1 MEATQLLFD
10 GRLITFDNLK
20 LQESYI
26 PLLKVLV
33 CGMNTSS
40 PKWCGY
46 IFTLCYTHLKLALLL
61 HKTVLKMFLLGSTV
75 WSYSKKFYLYC
86 WYLHSSTYF
95 SLVNHVEAFQ
105 KAFQCKII
113 YCLVKNLL
121 SKQEMLRNKCPGPV
135 LFHLNL
141 DKSGKI

>member
-1 MEATQLLFD
+1 METTQLLFD

-33 CGMNTSS
+33 CGMNAFS

-61 HKTVLKMFLLGSTV
+61 HKTVLVNSQRSTTV
-75 WSYSKKFYLYC
+75 IVCKCKK
-86 WYLHSSTYF
+86 
-95 SLVNHVEAFQ
+95 V
-105 KAFQCKII
+105 IGI
-113 YCLVKNLL
+113 
-121 SKQEMLRNKCPGPV
+121 
-135 LFHLNL
+135 
-141 DKSGKI
+141 